1 MAMETV
7 VMADDYRKPPRSPR
21 MRGYRFEQPRD
32 ARVKRSGE
40 HYT

>member
-21 MRGYRFEQPRD
+21 MRGYLFEQ
-32 ARVKRSGE
+32 
-40 HYT
+40 